1 MAQKTKRPPVPA
13 KSGKP
18 KKRGPQSAQQTI
30 PYKEMLKDGICKV
43 REATTLRPFP
53 MRILTTP

>member
-1 MAQKTKRPPVPA
+1 MAQKTKRPPVPV
-13 KSGKP
+13 KSGKL

-43 REATTLRPFP
+43 REGYYTKTLS
-53 MRILTTP
+53 

>member
-1 MAQKTKRPPVPA
+1 MAQKTKRPSVPA

-43 REATTLRPFP
+43 REGYYTKTLYWRYAP
-53 MRILTTP
+53 